1 MDEFKMLF
9 RSFDKGD
16 YQSVECVEFFDN
28 STAHFCIIVI
38 IRFSF
43 GFAFLSESFFCL
55 AVFFLMAFLP
65 LLHTVVASFQKHFI
79 DFVSVDFD
87 PYVTVG
93 QGFRFVFQNQKTVL
107 DFV

>member
-28 STAHFCIIVI
+28 STAHFCISVI

-43 GFAFLSESFFCL
+43 AFAFLSESFFGL
-55 AVFFLMAFLP
+55 AVFFLMAILP
-65 LLHTVVASFQKHFI
+65 LLQTVVARFQKHFI

-87 PYVTVG
+87 PDVAIG
-93 QGFRFVFQNQKTVL
+93 SGSRFAFQNQKTVL